1 MDLFIVSIH
10 IIIKHNDYNTSIM
23 RFTLLVALLLS
34 LVASLKIIYI
44 YIKTYLHYRYCINFK
59 LIKTVNYPI
68 S

>member
-1 MDLFIVSIH
+1 
-10 IIIKHNDYNTSIM
+10 M
-23 RFTLLVALLLS
+23 RFTLLVALLLP

-44 YIKTYLHYRYCINFK
+44 FYIKTYLHYRYCIYFK